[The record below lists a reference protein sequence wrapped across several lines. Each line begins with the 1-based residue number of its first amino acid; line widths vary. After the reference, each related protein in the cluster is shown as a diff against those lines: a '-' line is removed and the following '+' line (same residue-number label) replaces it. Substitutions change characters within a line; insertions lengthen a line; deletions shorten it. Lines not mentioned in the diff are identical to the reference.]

1 MNTPMTNFLLSA
13 GKKYGQPVSV
23 LCRAT
28 TPMAIIYMTIL
39 WPPTHGHS
47 MTKLDTHPENLCTT
61 ILQPD
66 NIILQYRWFI
76 VSILLLFHLLYN
88 LVHQSTASIYPLIS
102 SYCHILWSSSL
113 TNISMSIPTQL
124 QLLLYYLP
132 SILTPKYITTVCLSS
147 CHQTENLLR
156 AESTTCLF
164 FLVSIFSSSRY
175 KHRYKPLDHTSYIHL
190 PSSWIPCIH
199 PTVFI
204 SSYHNC
210 FSWAE

>member
-1 MNTPMTNFLLSA
+1 
-13 GKKYGQPVSV
+13 
-23 LCRAT
+23 
-28 TPMAIIYMTIL
+28 MTIL

-47 MTKLDTHPENLCTT
+47 MANFQLIPKNYDHSTT
-61 ILQPD
+61 RLIVSY
-66 NIILQYRWFI
+66 IILQYRWFI
-76 VSILLLFHLLYN
+76 VSISLLFHL

-113 TNISMSIPTQL
+113 TNISMSIPTPTQL

-175 KHRYKPLDHTSYIHL
+175 KHRYTPLDHTSYIHL

>member
-1 MNTPMTNFLLSA
+1 
-13 GKKYGQPVSV
+13 
-23 LCRAT
+23 
-28 TPMAIIYMTIL
+28 MTIL

-47 MTKLDTHPENLCTT
+47 MANFQLIPKNYDHSTT
-61 ILQPD
+61 RL
-66 NIILQYRWFI
+66 I
-76 VSILLLFHLLYN
+76 VSYLYCNIVGPFLFRYYFIYYN
-88 LVHQSTASIYPLIS
+88 LVHRSTASIYPLIS

-113 TNISMSIPTQL
+113 TNISMSIPTPT

-175 KHRYKPLDHTSYIHL
+175 KHRYTPLDHTSYIHL